1 MCTQAMISEQDL
13 GLPQMTVVNTHA
25 SVQGEAQV
33 TLDDAEKAMLLNA
46 LEQSRNNVSKAA
58 RLLGITR
65 MTMRYRMDK
74 HGIAV

>member
-1 MCTQAMISEQDL
+1 MAA
-13 GLPQMTVVNTHA
+13 GNGNTVM
-25 SVQGEAQV
+25 QGDTPV
-33 TLDDAEKAMLLNA
+33 TLDGAEKVMLLNA

-74 HGIAV
+74 HGISV